1 MCERIC
7 RRCGKKFMGGPRA
20 WYCLECKSGRCKEQK
35 LRYTQNK
42 RAGKSIVIGKTIR
55 KCERCGAEFIMM
67 AARQRYCSK
76 CRDEAVKSSDRQQ
89 GLEYYK
95 QNRDLINLKRNK
107 TRKMQRKKDVFC
119 IVCGKLL
126 TDRIGGRN
134 TCVGKCGKI
143 RLGYRM
149 AKTDFKR
156 GKRKLLP
163 SWEEW
168 IVAANFL

>member
-1 MCERIC
+1 MKTGKNRNSTVMCERIC
-7 RRCGKKFMGGPRA
+7 RRCGKKFIGGPRA

-67 AARQRYCSK
+67 SARQRYCLK

-107 TRKMQRKKDVFC
+107 TRKMQRKKWLSLTTKGTKHLFFMFRDVFF
-119 IVCGKLL
+119 VYNYNHLQ
-126 TDRIGGRN
+126 
-134 TCVGKCGKI
+134 
-143 RLGYRM
+143 
-149 AKTDFKR
+149 
-156 GKRKLLP
+156 KRK
-163 SWEEW
+163 
-168 IVAANFL
+168 